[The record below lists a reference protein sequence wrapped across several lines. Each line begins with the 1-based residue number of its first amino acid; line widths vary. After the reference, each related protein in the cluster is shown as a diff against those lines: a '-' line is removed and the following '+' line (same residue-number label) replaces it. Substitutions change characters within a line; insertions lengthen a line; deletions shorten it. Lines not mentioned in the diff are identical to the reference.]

1 MNEIPEER
9 KLQLLRYIE
18 REYFKQPERSWWQA
32 KNPVYTTTQ
41 DYAKRCSGRKIETE
55 ELEIRYSRKKAVH
68 RTAFLF
74 IILAYPFLPDVI
86 HGMLWKNVNP
96 LYCIISILI
105 LSPYFSKAINRKSQ
119 ITITTEGLW
128 LHNKNVYIYWKYWVA
143 SFIKAY
149 DDGENT
155 YHSLVIHHYDPL
167 HNEFTETEY
176 KLNDDLEV
184 SNEELAYYIEQWK
197 R

>member
-18 REYFKQPERSWWQA
+18 REYFKQPERPCWQA
-32 KNPVYTTTQ
+32 KNPVYKPTR
-41 DYAKRCSGRKIETE
+41 DYVRWWSGKMIDTE
-55 ELEIRYSRKKAVH
+55 EFIIRYSITTAVLN
-68 RTAFLF
+68 TAVFFLSF
-74 IILAYPFLPDVI
+74 MAITFLQLYEGASWSDISPIYWIIFSLLI
-86 HGMLWKNVNP
+86 GMN
-96 LYCIISILI
+96 C
-105 LSPYFSKAINRKSQ
+105 
-119 ITITTEGLW
+119 ITIADRKPKIIMNAEGLW
-128 LHNKNVYIYWKYWVA
+128 LHDKNVYIYWKYWVA
-143 SFIKAY
+143 SFIKKY
-149 DDGENT
+149 NDGENT
-155 YHSLVIHHYDPL
+155 YDSLVIHHYDPL